1 MITIKTPEQ
10 IELMRIAGS
19 IVGDTHN
26 YLKKYIKP
34 GVTTKELDDLAEAY
48 IRSRNAYPSF

>member
-19 IVGDTHN
+19 IVGDPHN

-34 GVTTKELDDLAEAY
+34 GVTTK
-48 IRSRNAYPSF
+48 